1 MPKSR
6 FKFLKTI
13 YSLNMYIHII
23 TRLESII
30 EPLLIPVSPPKSC
43 HFHLNTY
50 PASFDKGRITLDKV
64 YGRPYNW

>member
-1 MPKSR
+1 
-6 FKFLKTI
+6 
-13 YSLNMYIHII
+13 MYIHII

-50 PASFDKGRITLDKV
+50 SASFDKGRITLDKV

>member
-30 EPLLIPVSPPKSC
+30 EPLLIPVSPPKAC
-43 HFHLNTY
+43 HFHLNTHS
-50 PASFDKGRITLDKV
+50 AGFDKGRITLDKV
-64 YGRPYNW
+64 YGIPYNW